1 VRARGRAGWT
11 SILALAVGASLA
23 GLVPAGGTI
32 PFDGCCLT
40 NSGCFDNTNS
50 SDCNAASGTFT
61 DLASCGGTNSTC
73 EPLPV
78 GCCDNVQFCFDNFT
92 LFQCDGYLS
101 GATFVE
107 GVTCSDGCV
116 APTATATATATPSS
130 TATATATA
138 TPSSTPTAT
147 ATATA
152 TATPTVPLPDGADCV
167 APSQCSSMFC
177 VDGVCCESTCDGS
190 DESCNVPGL
199 EGNCL
204 SLATAPAASN
214 GGILLALT
222 LLLAVALV
230 ALVRRRR
237 GIS

>member
-1 VRARGRAGWT
+1 LV
-11 SILALAVGASLA
+11 LALAVGASLA

-40 NSGCFDNTNS
+40 NSGCFDNTESYSCGMAN
-50 SDCNAASGTFT
+50 GTFT
-61 DLASCGGTNSTC
+61 DLARCGATNSTC
-73 EPLPV
+73 EPLPL
-78 GCCDNVQFCFDNFT
+78 GCCDNVEFCFDNFT

-101 GATFVE
+101 NATFVE
-107 GVTCSDGCV
+107 GVTCGEGCV
-116 APTATATATATPSS
+116 AP

-147 ATATA
+147 ATATFSSTPTATATA
-152 TATPTVPLPDGADCV
+152 TATPTVPLADGADCV
-167 APSQCSSMFC
+167 GSSQCSSMLC
-177 VDGVCCESTCDGS
+177 VDGVCCESTCDGP

-214 GGILLALT
+214 RGLLLALT

-237 GIS
+237 RIL